1 MRHIGRVLAYSS
13 SISETSYIPSELLYV
28 DANQLMRSGVGVGR
42 SPFTSSRT
50 IANGFSLT
58 AVLYQMSHLRVETP
72 FTCGENRAPDRLELL
87 KGEEHSGEQTIQ
99 TRATAVVRTV
109 SVGLSVGIDEDP
121 RPNPMPSVFGVVYL
135 EALRLQPLR
144 HSRIAVVLLDLRF
157 LNAECLHVSVF
168 RHQGIPPPSRN
179 NVFPVC
185 GAHLAFAI
193 PPWLLSLGW
202 RPLNFLMSV
211 GIIANR
217 WG

>member
-1 MRHIGRVLAYSS
+1 
-13 SISETSYIPSELLYV
+13 
-28 DANQLMRSGVGVGR
+28 
-42 SPFTSSRT
+42 
-50 IANGFSLT
+50 
-58 AVLYQMSHLRVETP
+58 MSHLRVETP

-121 RPNPMPSVFGVVYL
+121 RPNPMPSVFGVVHL

-157 LNAECLHVSVF
+157 LNAECLHVSAF
-168 RHQGIPPPSRN
+168 RHHGIPAKPQQC
-179 NVFPVC
+179 FPVR
-185 GAHLAFAI
+185 GTHLAFAK

-202 RPLNFLMSV
+202 RPMDFLMS
-211 GIIANR
+211 GSIISKSM
-217 WG
+217 GELDGMF